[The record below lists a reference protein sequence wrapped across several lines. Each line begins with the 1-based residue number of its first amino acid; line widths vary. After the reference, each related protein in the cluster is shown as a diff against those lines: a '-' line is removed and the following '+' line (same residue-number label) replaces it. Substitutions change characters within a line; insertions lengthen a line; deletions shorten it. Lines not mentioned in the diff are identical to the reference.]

1 MVRIRLRRVGAKHQP
16 SYRIVVAEKESPRDG
31 RFLEI
36 IGHYNPRTE
45 PATIVVD
52 EDRLYHWLSN
62 GAQPSDSLLQVL
74 KSRGS
79 WDRWLR
85 FKQGEDLQKLL
96 AEAESSQTKV
106 DPRTRRDDL
115 LEQQQSKKAA
125 SPAVSQPE
133 EPVKAE
139 AAGPAPEPAAEP
151 TPEPAAEP
159 TPEPAAE
166 PEVVEPAEEESE
178 TEPEADADTEVE
190 AEPEAEAEAE
200 AETEADAKEETEE

>member
-139 AAGPAPEPAAEP
+139 AEPA
-151 TPEPAAEP
+151 PEPAAEP

>member
-1 MVRIRLRRVGAKHQP
+1 MVRIRLRRVGAKNQP
-16 SYRIVVAEKESPRDG
+16 SYRIVVADKESPRDG

-62 GAQPSDSLLQVL
+62 GAQPSDSLLRVL

-85 FKQGEDLQKLL
+85 FKQGEDKQKLL
-96 AEAESSQTKV
+96 EEAAASQIEV

-115 LEQQQSKKAA
+115 LEQQKSKK
-125 SPAVSQPE
+125 AVSQPE
-133 EPVKAE
+133 EPAKAE
-139 AAGPAPEPAAEP
+139 EKPAPAPEAA
-151 TPEPAAEP
+151 
-159 TPEPAAE
+159 
-166 PEVVEPAEEESE
+166 EPAEEE
-178 TEPEADADTEVE
+178 AE
-190 AEPEAEAEAE
+190 AEPEEEADPKVESEEKADTEAEAK
-200 AETEADAKEETEE
+200 TEAAAEEKTEE